1 MINTVIKKYQDE
13 MINVV
18 NQAGVEL
25 PATVIQLILQNIMY
39 QVNIQVNMALESEA
53 METSNKK

>member
-18 NQAGVEL
+18 NRAGAEL
-25 PATVIQLILQNIMY
+25 PATVIQLILQNIMHQVNM
-39 QVNIQVNMALESEA
+39 QVNIALENEA
-53 METSNKK
+53 METADKK